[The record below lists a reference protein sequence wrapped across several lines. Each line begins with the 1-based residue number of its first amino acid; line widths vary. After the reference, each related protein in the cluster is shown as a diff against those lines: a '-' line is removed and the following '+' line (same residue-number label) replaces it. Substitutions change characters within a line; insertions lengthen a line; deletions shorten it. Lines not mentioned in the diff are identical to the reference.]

1 VANLL
6 SDIRFCLRGF
16 VRRPMFALVVV
27 ATLALGLSTNAAIFS
42 IYDQVLLR
50 ELRIP
55 APGDLVNFLA
65 PGRKQGNNSCSNIG
79 NCDEILSYPMF
90 RDLERFDGP
99 FVGMAGH
106 RDVEANLAIDGRT
119 IAGEGLL
126 VSGKYFSVLGLK
138 AAVGRLLDTNDDRVD
153 GEASAVVLSYGYWQ
167 SGFAG
172 NPAVV
177 GRELVVNGKPLTI
190 VGVAPRG
197 FTSTTVGSKPEVF
210 LPITFRWRDTPNSFP
225 QHADRKSYWVYSFAR
240 LKPGVSLEQATAA
253 INEPY
258 RTITNDVDAPLLSGF
273 SEQMLAEFR
282 AKTLTLEP
290 GGHGQ
295 SDVETQARTPLTILL
310 VSTGLVLLI
319 ACVNV
324 ANLLLARGSTRVG
337 EIATRASLGASRY
350 RLLGL
355 LLVEVLL
362 LAAGAAVV
370 SLPLTLLAL
379 RGIASLL
386 PNFVATTFDFGLS
399 TSAVAMTVGLAV
411 GSTLV
416 FGLIPALKLI
426 RVESSPALQS
436 QGVRATGGRGAAR
449 FRATLTTAQIALSMA
464 LLVLA
469 GWFAQSLA
477 NVSRVDLGFRAE
489 SLSVFSIAPERNGYT
504 PERTSAFFTRLEE
517 ELAQVPGVTSV
528 GLAAVTLL
536 AGNNWGN
543 NVTVEGYDAT
553 PGERTD
559 VSVNWINP
567 DFFRAIQMPLIS
579 GSGFERAGGTD
590 RPKVAVVNER
600 FAARFNLGNDAV
612 GKRMKTGG
620 GDGPLDMEIV
630 GVVRDAKYSDVKRE
644 PPPQLFMQREAAPFL
659 GAMTYY
665 LRSDLDS
672 KTLRTAVEQVVARL
686 DSALPLMDFRTVEDQ
701 ARENVF
707 LDRFMSTLAAALA
720 VMATVLAA
728 IGIYGVLSYGVV
740 QRLREI
746 GLRIALG
753 AAPQNVRGMVLK
765 QIAWMAAVGIVV
777 GVGLAALL
785 GVAGRALFF
794 GLAPTDPIVP
804 AAAVLALTLVVLAA
818 AYWPARRAAR
828 VDPVT
833 ALRGD

>member
-1 VANLL
+1 MASLL
-6 SDIRFCLRGF
+6 SDIRFSLRGF
-16 VRRPMFALVVV
+16 ARRPMFAFVVV
-27 ATLALGLSTNAAIFS
+27 ATLALGLSINAAIFS
-42 IYDQVLLR
+42 IDDQVLLR
-50 ELRIP
+50 ELRVP
-55 APGDLVNFLA
+55 APGDLVNLLA

-79 NCDEILSYPMF
+79 TCDEIFSYPMF
-90 RDLERFDGP
+90 RDLEQLDGP
-99 FVGMAGH
+99 FVGIAAH
-106 RDVEANLAIDGRT
+106 RDVEANLAIDGKT
-119 IAGEGLL
+119 VAGSGLL
-126 VSGKYFSVLGLK
+126 VSGKYFSLLGLTP
-138 AAVGRLLDTNDDRVD
+138 AVGRLLDTSDDRVE
-153 GEASAVVLSYGYWQ
+153 GEANAVVLSYAYWQ

-177 GRELVVNGKPLTI
+177 GRELIVNGKALTI
-190 VGVAPRG
+190 VGVAPRT

-210 LPITFRWRDTPNSFP
+210 LPITFSWGEGANAYP
-225 QHADRKSYWVYSFAR
+225 QHKNRQSYWAYLFAR

-258 RTITNDVDAPLLSGF
+258 RRITNDIDAPLLKGW

-282 AKTLTLEP
+282 AKTVLLEP
-290 GGHGQ
+290 GGRGQ
-295 SDVETQARTPLTILL
+295 SEVETQARAPLTILL

-337 EIATRASLGASRY
+337 EIATRASLGASRF

-355 LLVEVLL
+355 LLAEVLL
-362 LAAGAAVV
+362 LAAGAALV
-370 SLPLTLLAL
+370 SLPLTLVAL

-386 PNFVATTFDFGLS
+386 PNFAATTFDLGLS
-399 TSAVAMTVGLAV
+399 SSVVAMTVGLAV
-411 GSTLV
+411 VSTLV
-416 FGLIPALKLI
+416 FGLIPALKLVRI
-426 RVESSPALQS
+426 ESSPALQS
-436 QGVRATGGRGAAR
+436 QGVRSTGGKGAAR
-449 FRATLTTAQIALSMA
+449 FRTTLTTAQIALSMA

-477 NVSRVDLGFRAE
+477 NVSRVDVGFRTD
-489 SLSVFSIAPERNGYT
+489 SLSVFSIAPGRNGYT

-517 ELAQVPGVTSV
+517 ELGQVPGVTSA
-528 GLAAVTLL
+528 GMAAVTLL

-543 NVTVEGYDAT
+543 NVTVEGYTAT
-553 PGERTD
+553 PGENTD
-559 VSVNWINP
+559 VSVNWVSP
-567 DFFRAIQMPLIS
+567 DFFKTLQMPFVS
-579 GSGFERAGGTD
+579 GSEFKGPGGTD

-620 GDGPLDMEIV
+620 ADGPLDMEIV
-630 GVVRDAKYSDVKRE
+630 GVVRDAKYSDVKAD
-644 PPPQLFMQREAAPFL
+644 PPPQLFMQRERGPAL
-659 GAMTYY
+659 NAMTFY
-665 LRSDLDS
+665 LRSDLP
-672 KTLRTAVEQVVARL
+672 TGAVRTAVEQVVSRL
-686 DSALPLMDFRTVEDQ
+686 DSALPLMDFRTVDDQ

-707 LDRFMSTLAAALA
+707 LDRFMSTLAVALA

-753 AAPQNVRGMVLK
+753 AAPGNVRGMVLK
-765 QIAWMAAVGIVV
+765 QVTWMAGIGVLL
-777 GVGLAALL
+777 GVGLALL
-785 GVAGRALFF
+785 IGLWGRALFY
-794 GLAPTDPIVP
+794 GLAPTDPLVP
-804 AAAVLALTLVVLAA
+804 AAALLALTAVVLAA
-818 AYWPARRAAR
+818 AYWPARRAAL